1 MKTIT
6 GLKIQSRDKNKVN
19 VYLDGTYF
27 CALSL
32 ETALKHSLKPNN
44 IIDEKVLEKIQLES
58 EKNIAYEKALKLVST
73 RYKSQKE
80 VKDYLSQKGYS
91 PATIYY
97 CIKKLGEYDFIND
110 EKYAESFVSHHLKKD
125 GVIKIKQQL
134 FAKGISEEIIDKTLS
149 LVDSQEEQ
157 ILRYKEKYMKNK
169 EDTKEN
175 YIKLYRYLMGKGFKA
190 EEILKVLKGIDEW
203 LGVILLK

>member
-6 GLKIQSRDKNKVN
+6 GLKIQSRDKKKVN
-19 VYLDGTYF
+19 VYLDGAYF

-32 ETALKHSLKPNN
+32 ETVLKHSLKPNT

-58 EKNIAYEKALKLVST
+58 EKNIAYEKALKLVSV

-80 VKDYLSQKGYS
+80 VKDYLAQKGYA

-110 EKYAESFVSHHLKKD
+110 EKFTESFVSHHLKKD

-134 FAKGISEEIIDKTLS
+134 FAKGISEEIIDKVLS
-149 LVDSQEEQ
+149 TVDSQQEQ
-157 ILRYKEKYMKNK
+157 ILHFKEKYMKNK
-169 EDTKEN
+169 EETKEN
-175 YIKLYRYLMGKGFKA
+175 YIKLYRYLIGKGFKPD
-190 EEILKVLKGIDEW
+190 EILKVLKEVEEW
-203 LGVILLK
+203 

>member
-6 GLKIQSRDKNKVN
+6 SLKIQTRDKKKVN
-19 VYLDGTYF
+19 VFLDGTYF

-32 ETALKHSLKPNN
+32 ETVMKHSLKPNT
-44 IIDEKVLEKIQLES
+44 IIDEKVLEQIQLES

-80 VKDYLSQKGYS
+80 VKEYLAQKGYA

-97 CIKKLGEYDFIND
+97 CLKKLGEYDFIND
-110 EKYAESFVSHHLKKD
+110 EKFAESFVSHHLNKD
-125 GVIKIKQQL
+125 GVVKIKQQL
-134 FAKGISEEIIDKTLS
+134 LGKGISEEIIDKTLAM
-149 LVDSQEEQ
+149 VDSQEEQ
-157 ILRYKEKYMKNK
+157 IKTFKIKYMKNK

-175 YIKLYRYLMGKGFKA
+175 YVKLYRYLIGKGFKS
-190 EEILKVLKGIDEW
+190 EEILKVLKEVEEW
-203 LGVILLK
+203 